1 MQPKYVLIAGSAAQ
15 DCDGEKLAMATQ
27 FVAAVTQEILHTGNS
42 LAVLASREPTRAEP
56 DGPVSLTFDW
66 TALRTIAQHLE
77 DSSENSGRILAR
89 VVTGADS
96 IRKRFSPENA
106 RLIQLLQA
114 KGAIDVRHIEENLY
128 YGGSYRELQSD
139 LADALI
145 VVGGGKGA
153 YVIGDQMLQA
163 GKPVM
168 PMDILIGSRH
178 GDGDG
183 ALQLLSEM
191 KTAPEVFLPRNHE
204 VVNRNLY
211 ALSLEQPIW
220 SAQRIA
226 YTTAAILADELN
238 ACDDGNG
245 KPRRGIWEL
254 LNKLARKTPPAAQS
268 AYHAT
273 RTAETISNLFN

>member
-145 VVGGGKGA
+145 VVGGWQRHLCHWRPDVASGKAGDA
-153 YVIGDQMLQA
+153 YGHPYRL
-163 GKPVM
+163 
-168 PMDILIGSRH
+168 
-178 GDGDG
+178 
-183 ALQLLSEM
+183 
-191 KTAPEVFLPRNHE
+191 APR
-204 VVNRNLY
+204 R
-211 ALSLEQPIW
+211 W
-220 SAQRIA
+220 RRRIA
-226 YTTAAILADELN
+226 APVGNENRPGGISAA
-238 ACDDGNG
+238 
-245 KPRRGIWEL
+245 
-254 LNKLARKTPPAAQS
+254 
-268 AYHAT
+268 
-273 RTAETISNLFN
+273 